1 MSTLVHTFRRT
12 AVEGRFVTFP
22 STLVILGMRLLLF
35 FNTETDQSHFS
46 GAGYLWNYLA
56 PLFAD
61 PVLSL
66 VASTLSVLL
75 IASLIHALNS
85 RFALIRSRSN
95 LPFIAPLLLLSLH
108 PRFLVMTPDLAAV
121 ILLLLAF
128 FPLLQS
134 YQKQE
139 ASLYSFRSG
148 VLIALAS
155 FFHIGALALLPLWWR
170 GERAMRAT
178 QLRAR
183 LSYLFGMLLPGFSL
197 FSIAFL
203 LDDLPAFLKPFHFY
217 ADISLPTLPQFTV
230 VEWVGL
236 LLVVLFF
243 FSNMVLSIRVFSRD
257 RVLTLKLMQFLVYL
271 IVFLLLLQLL
281 YWGNTLFFFTLSLA
295 LTSYLNAYYFTRI
308 NAKSDVWLALV
319 NLIVILFFYLFHF
332 DFFRHFII

>member
-12 AVEGRFVTFP
+12 AVEGRFVTFA

-35 FNTETDQSHFS
+35 FNTETEQSYLS

-56 PLFAD
+56 PLFAH
-61 PVLSL
+61 PANSL
-66 VASTLSVLL
+66 AASTLSVLL
-75 IASLIHALNS
+75 IASLIHTMNS

-108 PRFLVMTPDLAAV
+108 PHFLVMTPDLAAV

-134 YQKQE
+134 YQNQD
-139 ASLYSFRSG
+139 AYLYSFRSG
-148 VLIALAS
+148 VLIALAA

-170 GERAMRAT
+170 GERSMRGT

-183 LSYLFGMLLPGFSL
+183 LSYLFGFLLLVFSL

-203 LDDLPAFLKPFHFY
+203 LDDLPAFLKPLHFY
-217 ADISLPTLPQFTV
+217 ADFSLPTLPDFTV

-236 LLVVLFF
+236 LLVALFF
-243 FSNMVLSIRVFSRD
+243 LFHMVLSFRVFSRD
-257 RVLTLKLMQFLVYL
+257 RVLTLTLMQFLVYL

-281 YWGNTLFFFTLSLA
+281 YWSNTLFFITLA
-295 LTSYLNAYYFTRI
+295 LALISYLIAYYFTRI
-308 NAKSDVWLALV
+308 NAKSDVWLALI

-332 DFFRHFII
+332 DFFRHFIV